1 MTLFNS
7 RPLWGKSLKAFT
19 AAGSLMGMAIMPAIA
34 DSVGNDARSS
44 FSRCELAISEVSQ
57 RTQNKY
63 DPLSHYDYLQ
73 TVELKIRNV
82 GSKKCSGTLGF
93 EIGAGS
99 GKLEGGSGDSLNYL
113 LVDEHNL
120 SSILFNPQRQSQS
133 QLSINLEPRRSV
145 QFNPRLYIPR
155 AQGATSGKYESQIDA
170 VYQGVKNHQQ
180 KRIAFHFGSHVR
192 ASVQANF
199 VGVDRVGNNGKYGVV
214 KLGEL
219 SPGLRRTLGL
229 QLRSNSNV
237 DVSISSENLGELK
250 HKSMPETGIGYSL
263 RVGGHDIDLSSKD
276 EIDLPADLSRKGLT
290 NSIEV
295 ELDDFGNVPSG
306 RYGDIIHVRVAA
318 R

>member
-1 MTLFNS
+1 MS
-7 RPLWGKSLKAFT
+7 V
-19 AAGSLMGMAIMPAIA
+19 AAIPAIA
-34 DSVGNDARSS
+34 ASLGDDTLSS

-82 GSKKCSGTLGF
+82 GSKKCKGTLGF

-99 GKLEGGSGDSLNYL
+99 GKLEGGSGDSLDYL
-113 LVDEHNL
+113 LVGEHNINK
-120 SSILFNPQRQSQS
+120 ILFNPNRHTQSR
-133 QLSINLEPRRSV
+133 LGINLKPNRSV
-145 QFNPRLYIPR
+145 HFNPRLYIPR
-155 AQGATSGKYESQIDA
+155 AQAATSGKYESQIDA
-170 VYQGVKNHQQ
+170 VFQENSSHQQ
-180 KRIAFHFGSHVR
+180 KRIAFHFGTHVR

-199 VGVDRVGNNGKYGVV
+199 VGVDRLRKNGRYGIV

-219 SPGLRRTLGL
+219 RPGLSRDLGL

-237 DVSISSENLGELK
+237 DISISSENQGELA
-250 HKSMPETGIGYSL
+250 HKSLPETAIGYSL
-263 RVGGHDIDLSSKD
+263 RVGGHDIDLSVRD
-276 EIDLPADLSRKGLT
+276 EVVLPADLSRNGRT
-290 NSIEV
+290 NLIEV